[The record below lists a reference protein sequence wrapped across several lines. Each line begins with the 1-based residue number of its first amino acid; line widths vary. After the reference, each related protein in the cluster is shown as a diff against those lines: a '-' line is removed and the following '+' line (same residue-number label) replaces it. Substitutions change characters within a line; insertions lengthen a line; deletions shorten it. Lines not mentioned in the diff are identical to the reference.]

1 MLTSPIQGTAHQ
13 MCSIAVVVVTGV
25 QIVEDA
31 MATSHRNG
39 GIMGIDEMRRR
50 VCKSRGSQSADV
62 TM

>member
-1 MLTSPIQGTAHQ
+1 MY
-13 MCSIAVVVVTGV
+13 SIVFMVTGV
-25 QIVEDA
+25 QIVEVA